1 MFTENKTMIWGIMS
15 WELMFYLH
23 LDLEQNFVGAP
34 GVMNYKA
41 LNDESKAYKL
51 RVFWIWINIIAMLS
65 EVFDIFETL

>member
-1 MFTENKTMIWGIMS
+1 
-15 WELMFYLH
+15 MFYLH

-51 RVFWIWINIIAMLS
+51 RVFWI
-65 EVFDIFETL
+65 